1 MRGFDELLTQLRAVA
16 EPSRLRLLAILTR
29 GEFAVS
35 ELTAILGQS
44 QPRVSRHLK
53 VLCEA
58 GLLERF
64 REQHWIYYRVPA
76 EGEGR
81 AYAQQLLS
89 NLDPTDAKLEADAT
103 RVEAII
109 EQRGTAGDAADGTHA
124 DDACPELAAVLAH
137 ELGEQGRG
145 ALFYYGSSPT
155 DVLTG
160 IASRARCVL
169 GMNVSRREVQ
179 RARAALHSRG
189 FSHCVLQQ
197 GELNSLPPTTPAY
210 DAAILDRALAAQ
222 ARPIDALREVARRLA
237 PGAELLLVEDYDSL
251 ARRLPT
257 ANPLAA
263 LRGWL
268 TEAGLICTRLRP
280 LDVDGQHLVLAV
292 AHAQNT
298 VTAAA

>member
-1 MRGFDELLTQLRAVA
+1 MTQLRAVA

-29 GEFAVS
+29 GEFAVN

-76 EGEGR
+76 EGAGR
-81 AYAQQLLS
+81 AWVQQLLS

-109 EQRGTAGDAADGTHA
+109 EQRGAAGDAADGTHA

-160 IASRARCVL
+160 IASRARRVL

-222 ARPIDALREVARRLA
+222 ARPIDALREVARLLV

-292 AHAQNT
+292 AHAQST